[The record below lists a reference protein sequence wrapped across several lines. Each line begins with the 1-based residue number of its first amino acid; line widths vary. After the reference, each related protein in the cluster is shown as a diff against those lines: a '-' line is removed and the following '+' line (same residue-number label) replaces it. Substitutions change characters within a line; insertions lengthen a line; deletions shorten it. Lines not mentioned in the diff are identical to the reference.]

1 MGQPA
6 ERILSRWVELATAGL
21 VCVAIGFGLINP
33 WPDRNGL
40 VPDYAWSSVEAGA
53 LFRGEQPVLVVPD
66 AVKLAALFAAGSWM
80 AGLETRGETAVK
92 PIFVAAIPKDLKDL
106 PSVTQRK
113 QLFLGALL
121 PLVLEVNDS
130 ILEDREYLQG
140 LARRM
145 GDGEDI
151 GDEDR
156 AWLAALFGAYQVE
169 PGDVGALLERI
180 DVVPSSLALAQA
192 ALESGWGTSRFALE
206 GRALFGQRT
215 YGGESGLR
223 PSSAGEGDEFLVRS
237 FPHLRD
243 AVRAY
248 MHNLNTNQAYREFR
262 ARRAESRRQGN
273 GPRGE
278 ALVAHL
284 ARYSER
290 GHDYVKALGRII
302 RENNL
307 EPLDAA
313 RLLRDDP
320 LHVIV
325 PGA

>member
-1 MGQPA
+1 MRQPA
-6 ERILSRWVELATAGL
+6 EGVFTRWVELATAGL
-21 VCVAIGFGLINP
+21 VCVAIGFGLMNR
-33 WPDRNGL
+33 WPDRNGV

-53 LFRGEQPVLVVPD
+53 LFKKEPPVLVVPD
-66 AVKLAALFAAGSWM
+66 AVKLAALFAAGGWM
-80 AGLETRGETAVK
+80 AGPETRGETAVK

-106 PSVTQRK
+106 PTVTQRK

-130 ILEDREYLQG
+130 ILEDRDYLQG
-140 LARRM
+140 LARRLA
-145 GDGEDI
+145 DGEDI

-156 AWLAALFGAYQVE
+156 AWLSGLFGAYQVE
-169 PGDVGALLERI
+169 PGDVGALLERV

-223 PSSAGEGDEFLVRS
+223 PSSVEGGGTFLVRS
-237 FPHLRD
+237 FPDLRD

-248 MHNLNTNQAYREFR
+248 MRNLNTNLAYREFR
-262 ARRAESRRQGN
+262 AQRAESRRQGS

-278 ALVAHL
+278 SLVVHL

-290 GHDYVKALGRII
+290 GHEYVKALGRII

-307 EPLDAA
+307 ESLDAA

-320 LHVIV
+320 VHVIV